1 MKEII
6 SAFLAISILSVGG
19 LGLYMYNNKDDVS
32 SDDGDEKYNKH
43 ENYNENEELNY
54 EIFEETKVEKND
66 MGYFDKAKLQQAS
79 EERDRKMR
87 IALEIWNLSNPK
99 KESDK

>member
-1 MKEII
+1 MYNIMKEII

-19 LGLYMYNNKDDVS
+19 LGLYMYNNKDDVL

-54 EIFEETKVEKND
+54 EIFEEKQPKHRKNKIKVNTKRNRKND
-66 MGYFDKAKLQQAS
+66 GTRRRY
-79 EERDRKMR
+79 
-87 IALEIWNLSNPK
+87 
-99 KESDK
+99 